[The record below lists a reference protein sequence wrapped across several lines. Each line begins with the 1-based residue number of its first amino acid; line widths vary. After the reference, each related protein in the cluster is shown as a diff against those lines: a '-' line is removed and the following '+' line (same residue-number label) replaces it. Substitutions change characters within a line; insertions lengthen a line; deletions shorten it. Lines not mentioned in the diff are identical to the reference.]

1 VTDAD
6 ADTVTSEASPAGSP
20 RPGRADGS
28 RGQAA
33 LRWLRPFLQWL
44 RSTNPIV
51 VTALSF
57 VLSIVVGG
65 LLIVVTDTP
74 TRKAARYFFASPGTT
89 FSKGWHAVSSAYVSL
104 FEGSIFDPHM
114 AAHASVWQ
122 VLNPLSETLL
132 NATPLIL
139 AGLAVGLAF
148 RTGLFNIGVQGQLIM
163 GVIFAGYVGFAWHL
177 PVGVHLAV
185 ALVAGMLGGALWAG
199 LAGWLKAKTGAHEVI
214 TTIMLN
220 YVAYYLLGYLLSE
233 DGFKRSGSNQAIS
246 RVVDS
251 NARLPKLFPAPLRV
265 HAGLLV
271 ALIAAAAVS
280 WLLTRSRVGFQ
291 LRAVGAN
298 QNAART
304 AGMNVGRN
312 YVISLVLAGAL
323 AGLAGCSQILGTN
336 TSITQDIDAGIGFT
350 GITVAL
356 LGRAQPGAT
365 VLAGLLFGAFQA
377 GGVTMQ
383 SRTGTPI
390 DLVTVLQSIIVLFI
404 AAPALIRSAFR
415 LRGGADTSSQQLAKG
430 WNG

>member
-1 VTDAD
+1 MSEVDA
-6 ADTVTSEASPAGSP
+6 AQAPTPSPAPLDMPPPSP
-20 RPGRADGS
+20 SWWRRVA
-28 RGQAA
+28 R
-33 LRWLRPFLQWL
+33 WL

-51 VTALSF
+51 VTTLAF
-57 VLSIVVGG
+57 VLSIAVGG
-65 LLIVVTDTP
+65 LLIVFTDTP
-74 TRKAARYFFASPGTT
+74 TRKAARYFFSSPGDT
-89 FSKGWHAVSSAYVSL
+89 FSRAWHAVSTAYIAL
-104 FEGSIFDPHM
+104 FEGSVFDPHISS
-114 AAHASVWQ
+114 HASVWQ
-122 VLNPLSETLL
+122 ALNPLSETLL

-148 RTGLFNIGVQGQLIM
+148 RAGLFNIGVQGQLII
-163 GVIFAGYVGFAWHL
+163 GVVFAGYAGFAWNL
-177 PVGVHLAV
+177 PAGVHLVV
-185 ALVAGMLGGALWAG
+185 ALVAGLVGGALWGG
-199 LAGWLKAKTGAHEVI
+199 LAGWLKSRTGAHEVI

-220 YVAYYLLGYLLSE
+220 YVAYYLLGYLLSL

-246 RVVDS
+246 RIVDS
-251 NARLPKLFPAPLRV
+251 NARLPKLFPSPLRV
-265 HAGLLV
+265 HAGIIMALL
-271 ALIAAAAVS
+271 AAAIVG
-280 WLLTRSRVGFQ
+280 WLLTRSRIGFQ

-312 YVISLVLAGAL
+312 YTVTLLLSGAL

-336 TSITQDIDAGIGFT
+336 TAVTQDIDAGIGFT

-356 LGRAQPGAT
+356 LGRASPGAT

-415 LRGGADTSSQQLAKG
+415 LRGAADTSSQQLAKG

>member
-1 VTDAD
+1 M
-6 ADTVTSEASPAGSP
+6 SETHATEVVQSPQPPQAP
-20 RPGRADGS
+20 QRLS
-28 RGQAA
+28 RMRRTA
-33 LRWLRPFLQWL
+33 LWV
-44 RSTNPIV
+44 RSTHPVV
-51 VTALSF
+51 VTAFAF

-65 LLIVVTDTP
+65 LLVAITDKP
-74 TRKAARYFFASPGTT
+74 TRDAAKYFFASPGDT
-89 FSKGWHAVSSAYVSL
+89 FSRAWSAISSAYVAL
-104 FEGSIFDPHM
+104 FEGAIFDPRSTHGT
-114 AAHASVWQ
+114 VWQ
-122 VLNPLSETLL
+122 ALNPISDTLL

-163 GVIFAGYVGFAWHL
+163 GSIFAGYVGFAWHL
-177 PVGVHLAV
+177 PTGIHLIV
-185 ALVAGMLGGALWAG
+185 ALIAGMVGGAVWAW
-199 LAGWLKAKTGAHEVI
+199 LAGWLKARTGAHEVI

-220 YVAYYLLGYLLSE
+220 YVAYYFLGFLLTE
-233 DGFKRSGSNQAIS
+233 DGFKRSGSNTAIS
-246 RVVDS
+246 RVVHES
-251 NARLPKLFPAPLRV
+251 ARLPKLFPAPMRV
-265 HAGLLV
+265 HAGLII
-271 ALIAAAAVS
+271 ALIAAAGMF
-280 WLLTRSRVGFQ
+280 WLLTRSKLGFQ

-304 AGMNVGRN
+304 AGMNIGRN
-312 YVISLVLAGAL
+312 YVIALLLSGVL

-356 LGRAQPGAT
+356 LGRAQAWPT

-390 DLVTVLQSIIVLFI
+390 ELVTVLQSIIVLFI
-404 AAPALIRSAFR
+404 AAPALISAAFR
-415 LRGGADTSSQQLAKG
+415 LRGAADTSGQQLAKG